1 VPKNVLQ
8 IKPLHGK
15 LFASRLVQTMRSAAL
30 PVAAAVALSGCTTF
44 LSNTSSA
51 LEDCLSERLDI
62 VESVDW
68 AAVPPNRLRI
78 VDNNFRPMVMYLEKG
93 RPYSLTVENA
103 DPVAHD
109 LWAPGFLKQGVALES
124 VQIGD
129 KSPAKGC
136 VNGVRIEPRS
146 TVTLRFVPVW
156 EGRYE
161 IQDSVL
167 ALLPGQYADGVFHIV
182 EPRVGLAAK

>member
-1 VPKNVLQ
+1 
-8 IKPLHGK
+8 
-15 LFASRLVQTMRSAAL
+15 MRSAAL
-30 PVAAAVALSGCTTF
+30 PVAASVFAAMALSGCTTF
-44 LSNTSSA
+44 LTNTSTA
-51 LEDCLSERLDI
+51 FLEECLSERLDI
-62 VESVDW
+62 VENVDW
-68 AAVPPNRLRI
+68 AAVPSNRLRI

-103 DPVAHD
+103 DPVLHD
-109 LWAPGFLKQGVALES
+109 LWAPSLLKHGVALES
-124 VQIGD
+124 VQIGN
-129 KSPAKGC
+129 KTPAKGC

-161 IQDSVL
+161 IQDSIL
-167 ALLPGQYADGVFHIV
+167 ALMPGQYADGVFHIV

>member
-1 VPKNVLQ
+1 M
-8 IKPLHGK
+8 
-15 LFASRLVQTMRSAAL
+15 ASRLVQTMRTAVKPAATVTL
-30 PVAAAVALSGCTTF
+30 AAVALSGCTTF
-44 LSNTSSA
+44 LTNTSTA
-51 LEDCLSERLDI
+51 FLEECISDRLDI
-62 VESVDW
+62 VENVDW
-68 AAVPPNRLRI
+68 AAVPSNRVRI

-103 DPVAHD
+103 DPVLHD
-109 LWAPGFLKQGVALES
+109 IWAPSLLKHGVALES
-124 VQIGD
+124 VQIGN
-129 KSPAKGC
+129 KTPAKGC

-161 IQDSVL
+161 IQDSAL

-182 EPRVGLAAK
+182 EPRMGLASK

>member
-1 VPKNVLQ
+1 ML
-8 IKPLHGK
+8 
-15 LFASRLVQTMRSAAL
+15 SRLAKSMRVAAVPAAASVL
-30 PVAAAVALSGCTTF
+30 AAVALSGCTTF
-44 LSNTSSA
+44 LTNTSEA
-51 LEDCLSERLDI
+51 FLEECINDRLDI
-62 VESVDW
+62 VENVDW
-68 AAVPPNRLRI
+68 STVPSNRMRI

-103 DPVAHD
+103 DPVVHD
-109 LWAPGFLKQGVALES
+109 IWAPGLFKHGVALES

-129 KSPAKGC
+129 KTPAKGC

-161 IQDSVL
+161 FRDSIL
-167 ALLPGQYADGVFHIV
+167 ALMPGQYADGVFHIV
-182 EPRVGLAAK
+182 EPRLGLAVN